1 MRCNLNELPMNLDQA
16 EHIMASVFTLA
27 ASSKSKR
34 RATAAMLV
42 HFHNGF
48 PTIISSGVN
57 GTQPGESNVME
68 NDDLTLSLD
77 TVIHAEVN
85 CLNRMDEYSLWAD
98 EQDILFCT
106 DSPCPNCLADLE
118 NEGVHTIVY
127 AREYRLTDHLDASNI
142 RMFCLDMDSVVQR
155 MQHGIDRI
163 KEVIATTP
171 ASN

>member
-1 MRCNLNELPMNLDQA
+1 MRCTLNELPINITQA

-27 ASSKSKR
+27 GASKSKR
-34 RATAAMLV
+34 RATAAMLI

-48 PTIISSGVN
+48 PTIVSSGVN
-57 GTQPGESNVME
+57 GTEPGASNVME
-68 NDDLTLSLD
+68 NEDLTLSLD

-85 CLNRMDEYSLWAD
+85 CLNRMEEYSMWAN
-98 EQDILFCT
+98 EEDILFCT

-118 NEGVHTIVY
+118 AEGVKTVVY
-127 AREYRLTDHLDASNI
+127 AREYRLTDHLDASPI
-142 RMFCLDMDSVVQR
+142 KMFCLDMDSVVQR